1 MHKKTTPATAT
12 RLHTYQCNIY
22 PQDMD
27 SASVAKSAA
36 AGMLARV
43 RIKAHNAEFA
53 RRSAARLTGQIVHS
67 VERIEPE
74 QAAAAA

>member
-1 MHKKTTPATAT
+1 
-12 RLHTYQCNIY
+12 
-22 PQDMD
+22 MD

-53 RRSAARLTGQIVHS
+53 RRSAAHLTGQIVHS